1 MDIFE
6 QVKKILCDQLDLE
19 EEQVNEDS
27 EVIDDLGADSLDIV
41 DLVMTL
47 EEEFDT
53 EIPDE
58 DIENLKTVGDIVKY
72 IEDRVAEYDS
82 SALSPSF
89 GPTKTV
95 LCQNLWHKAVFFLW
109 IRAKSAQLRAFLLNL
124 SQEGNIIKGIS
135 AACRPCV

>member
-1 MDIFE
+1 MRFYYLLHPFFASDMRRILIVHLERREKKWTFL
-6 QVKKILCDQLDLE
+6 KKILCDQLDLE

-72 IEDRVAEYDS
+72 IEERVAE
-82 SALSPSF
+82 
-89 GPTKTV
+89 
-95 LCQNLWHKAVFFLW
+95 
-109 IRAKSAQLRAFLLNL
+109 
-124 SQEGNIIKGIS
+124 
-135 AACRPCV
+135 